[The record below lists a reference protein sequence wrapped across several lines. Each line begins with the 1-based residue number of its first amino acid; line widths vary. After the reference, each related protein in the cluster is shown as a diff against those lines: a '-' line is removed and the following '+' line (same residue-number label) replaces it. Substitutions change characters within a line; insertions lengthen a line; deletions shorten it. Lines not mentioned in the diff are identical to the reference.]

1 MAFVEYFEMFPFMFL
16 VSMALLGLFIGSF
29 LNVIIYRLPIMMET
43 DWKQQCRLLL
53 EIEPESKKPEQTF
66 NLIHPRSRCP
76 NCRHPISAI
85 ENIPVIS
92 YLFLGGKCSHCSQK
106 ISIRYPLIELLSGL
120 AALFIAWKYGPT
132 IQTLFIC
139 LLTWALICLTMID
152 FDKQLLPDD
161 ITLPFLWLGLL
172 CNLFDMFTSLQAS
185 VIGAMLGYGIL
196 WSIFILFK
204 LLTGKEGMGHGDF
217 KLLAMLGAWMGWQ
230 SLPLIILLASLSG
243 SIIGII
249 IIIFR
254 GHERT
259 IPIPFGPYLAISG
272 WISLIWGEEIIRF
285 YLGYF

>member
-1 MAFVEYFEMFPFMFL
+1 MFPFMFL
-16 VSMALLGLFIGSF
+16 VAMLLLGLIVGSF

-53 EIEPESKKPEQTF
+53 ELEPESKKPEKTF
-66 NLIHPRSRCP
+66 NLVHPRSRCP
-76 NCRHPISAI
+76 NCHHQISAI

-92 YLFLGGKCSHCSQK
+92 YLFLGGKCSHCGQK

-120 AALFIAWKYGPT
+120 AAFFIAWKYGPT

-139 LLTWALICLTMID
+139 LLTWALISLTMID

-185 VIGAMLGYGIL
+185 VIGASLGYGIL

-243 SIIGII
+243 SIIGIL

>member
-1 MAFVEYFEMFPFMFL
+1 MAIVEYFEMFPFMFL
-16 VSMALLGLFIGSF
+16 VAMLLLGLIVGSF

-53 EIEPESKKPEQTF
+53 ELEPESKKPEKTF
-66 NLIHPRSRCP
+66 NLVHPRSRCP
-76 NCRHPISAI
+76 NCHHQISAI

-92 YLFLGGKCSHCSQK
+92 YLFLGGKCSHCGQK

-120 AALFIAWKYGPT
+120 AAFFIAWKYGPT

-139 LLTWALICLTMID
+139 LLTWALISLTMID

-185 VIGAMLGYGIL
+185 VIGASLGYGIL

-243 SIIGII
+243 SIIGIL

>member
-1 MAFVEYFEMFPFMFL
+1 MAIVEYFEMFPFMFL
-16 VSMALLGLFIGSF
+16 VSITLLGLIVGSF

-53 EIEPESKKPEQTF
+53 ELEPESKKPEQTF
-66 NLIHPRSRCP
+66 NLVHPRSRCP
-76 NCRHPISAI
+76 NCRHPISTI

-92 YLFLGGKCSHCSQK
+92 YLFLGGKCSHCGQK

-196 WSIFILFK
+196 WFIFILFK

-243 SIIGII
+243 SIIGIL

-272 WISLIWGEEIIRF
+272 WIGLIWGEEIIRF